1 MKFGEL
7 KSVAHNAADSLAS
20 GMGFLIGLYGMD
32 IYGEAGRSPDGTITV
47 DFLTGRIIEG
57 EASDSLTK
65 AVGLYRTAFD
75 ELCIKHSVEPWAF
88 KAATARFGTDAR
100 LGPWFE
106 TRIEDRHGRASTDRY
121 GGLESKRL

>member
-7 KSVAHNAADSLAS
+7 KSVAHNAAASLAS
-20 GMGFLIGLYGMD
+20 GMGFLIGVYGTD
-32 IYGEAGRSPDGTITV
+32 IHGEAGRSPGGTITV

-57 EASDSLTK
+57 ETSSSLAE

-75 ELCIKHSVEPWAF
+75 ELCVKHGVEPWAF
-88 KAATARFGTDAR
+88 KTATARFGTDAR

-106 TRIEDRHGRASTDRY
+106 TRIEDRNDRQSTDRY
-121 GGLESKRL
+121 VGLASKRL